1 MYKCCIFDLDGT
13 LVNSIYAIQKS
24 VNDTLSYWNMREIS
38 VEESRLYVGDGY
50 KKLLERSLIACG
62 DKELTHYE
70 EAVERYQDI
79 FRECCMYR
87 VEAYEGIGELI
98 PAAGFIWS
106 LGRIWGDRKEITNL
120 QTVLYC
126 LCLGAMASDA
136 LSTGAVWDALILEA
150 VNLAVFLLA
159 HMRKCMRWIR
169 ISGIIMI
176 LVALYMT
183 KDFWLSLSWW
193 VYLLAAGLG
202 LIVFAAVNEMKKR

>member
-1 MYKCCIFDLDGT
+1 MKLMEKHPLVMIIIGIAGISLSAIF
-13 LVNSIYAIQKS
+13 VKYSQAPS
-24 VNDTLSYWNMREIS
+24 VVTALY
-38 VEESRLYVGDGY
+38 RLMWTVA
-50 KKLLERSLIACG
+50 LM
-62 DKELTHYE
+62 TP
-70 EAVERYQDI
+70 V
-79 FRECCMYR
+79 
-87 VEAYEGIGELI
+87 V
-98 PAAGFIWS
+98 
-106 LGRIWGDRKEITNL
+106 LGRKDCRRALRETDRK
-120 QTVLYC
+120 TVLLC
-126 LCLGAMASDA
+126 GASGVFLALHFTAWFESLNQTSVASSTAIVCTEVIWCLGAMASDA

>member
-1 MYKCCIFDLDGT
+1 M
-13 LVNSIYAIQKS
+13 
-24 VNDTLSYWNMREIS
+24 
-38 VEESRLYVGDGY
+38 
-50 KKLLERSLIACG
+50 
-62 DKELTHYE
+62 
-70 EAVERYQDI
+70 
-79 FRECCMYR
+79 
-87 VEAYEGIGELI
+87 
-98 PAAGFIWS
+98 
-106 LGRIWGDRKEITNL
+106 DRKEITNL

-183 KDFWLSLSWW
+183 KGFWLSLSWW